1 MTRVLLLVEGQT
13 EEAFSNLV
21 LRRHLA
27 PLGVFIEKASL
38 LRTKELP
45 AGKPFKGGVTTYGR
59 MARDVRRLLTDTDAV
74 VTTLIDYYGLP
85 DDFPSIDEQAEPVSA
100 RSKVVALEA
109 AFAGD
114 IGNPRFRP
122 FLMLHEFEA
131 WVLAAANDA
140 EEHLGI
146 HGLSVKLNEIVQHDQ
161 GAEYVNDG
169 PKTHPSM
176 RLDELL
182 RSKGSR
188 YGKVSDGPEILRK
201 AGLHVLRSAC
211 PHFDNWLSWIEKLGQ
226 A

>member
-1 MTRVLLLVEGQT
+1 MRRVLLLVEGQT
-13 EEAFSNLV
+13 EEAFSNIV
-21 LRRHLA
+21 LRKHLA
-27 PLGVFIEKASL
+27 PLGVFIERASL

-45 AGKPFKGGVTTYGR
+45 AGKPFKGGVTSYER

-85 DDFPSIDEQAEPVSA
+85 NDFPAIDEQARTLSA
-100 RSKVVALEA
+100 RLKVAALEA
-109 AFAGD
+109 AFAEN

-131 WVLAAANDA
+131 WVFAAADHA
-140 EEHLGI
+140 EAHLGV
-146 HGLSVKLNEIVQHDQ
+146 HGLSNKLAEMVQEA
-161 GAEYVNDG
+161 GGPELVNNG
-169 PKTHPSM
+169 PATHPSK

-182 RSKGSR
+182 QGWRRR

-201 AGLHVLRSAC
+201 AGLEAFRSAC
-211 PHFDNWLSWIEKLGQ
+211 PHFNDWLSWVESLSQ

>member
-13 EEAFSNLV
+13 EEAFSNFV

-59 MARDVRRLLTDTDAV
+59 MARDVRRLLADTDAV

-85 DDFPSIDEQAEPVSA
+85 NDFPGVDEQAETVSA
-100 RSKVVALEA
+100 RPKVVALET
-109 AFAGD
+109 AFAKD

-131 WVLAAANDA
+131 WVFAAADHA
-140 EEHLGI
+140 EAHLGI
-146 HGLSVKLNEIVQHDQ
+146 HGLSNRLTDMVQEAG
-161 GAEYVNDG
+161 GAELVNNG
-169 PKTHPSM
+169 PATHPSK

-182 RSKGSR
+182 QSWHRR

-201 AGLHVLRSAC
+201 AGLEVLRSAC
-211 PHFDNWLSWIEKLGQ
+211 PHLDGWLSWIEALGQ